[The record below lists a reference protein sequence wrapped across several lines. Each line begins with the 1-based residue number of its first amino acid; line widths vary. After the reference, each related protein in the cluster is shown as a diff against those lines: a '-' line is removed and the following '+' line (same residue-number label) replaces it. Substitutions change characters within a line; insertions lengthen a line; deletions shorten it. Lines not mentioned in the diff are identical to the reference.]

1 MAWVRLYLSS
11 FRMGD
16 HPERLLALMDGR
28 SAAVIAN
35 SIDSAPADVRA
46 QGAQR
51 EIDALAELGI
61 EAAEVDLRAY
71 PADPDGV
78 AAALA
83 GHALVWVRGGN
94 TFDLRRALAASG
106 GDDAIVELI
115 AADRAVYGG
124 YSAGCCVLA
133 PSLRGLEL
141 VDPVGEPP
149 RFDGL
154 GVLDRPFVPHCAS
167 PGHPE
172 TEACDRL
179 AAHYTDSGIA
189 HYALRDGQAIVVDG
203 GAPELVR
210 A

>member
-1 MAWVRLYLSS
+1 MAGVRLYLSS

-16 HPERLLALMDGR
+16 HPERLLALMEGR

-35 SIDSAPADVRA
+35 ACDSAPADVRA
-46 QGAQR
+46 ESVQR
-51 EIDALAELGI
+51 EIDALAELGV
-61 EAAEVDLRAY
+61 EAVEVDLREFTTDTA
-71 PADPDGV
+71 GV
-78 AAALA
+78 AAAFH

-106 GDDAIVELI
+106 GDDAVVDLI
-115 AADRAVYGG
+115 ANDRAVYGG

-133 PSLRGLEL
+133 PTLRGLEL
-141 VDPVGEPP
+141 VDPPGEPA

-172 TEACDRL
+172 TEDCDRL
-179 AAHYTDSGIA
+179 AAHYRESGIA
-189 HYALRDGQAIVVDG
+189 HYALRDGQAIVVAG
-203 GAPELVR
+203 GAAELVS
-210 A
+210 